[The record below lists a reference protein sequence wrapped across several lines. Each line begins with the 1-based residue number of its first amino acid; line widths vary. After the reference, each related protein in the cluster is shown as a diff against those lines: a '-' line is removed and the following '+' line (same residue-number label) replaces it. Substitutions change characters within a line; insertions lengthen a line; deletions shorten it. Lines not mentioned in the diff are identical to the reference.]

1 MKPWWFLKS
10 RGTLAPTSLAG
21 WAVYHSELFSK
32 KIMKNYKI
40 LFVDDDRD
48 ILAMVDQFLTRC
60 GFHVTTQPS
69 GLKAIEMVRKE
80 HYPIVFSDLIM
91 PEISGMDLLQQVKKI
106 SPETEVII
114 VSGFGTIESAIQAM
128 KLGSYD
134 FLQKPIN
141 FDRFKI
147 LIERIIEKQDLKE
160 ENQLIRSRL
169 KERYKYDGLVGMS
182 SKMQTIYGII
192 DKISQGSPTVLIG
205 GESGTGKELTANV
218 IHNNSDRRKGPFIP
232 VNCGAIAESLLE
244 KELFGHVKGAFTGAL
259 NGSVGLFK
267 AAAGG
272 TIFLDEIGEV
282 SPAVQVS
289 LLRVL
294 QEKKVRPVGETR
306 ETEVNVR
313 VIAATNKNL
322 EEAISQKTFRADLY
336 YRLNVISITM
346 PPLREI
352 REDIPLLINHFI
364 GKHRRPGSK
373 TVPEVSPEA
382 MAKLMGYRWPGNARQ
397 LENVILRANALG
409 AQEVLALED
418 LPAEI
423 VQQTRSSEI
432 TDGNYNLKAIEKKT
446 IRQALLKAGGNRAE
460 AAKLLGVN
468 TTTVYRKMAKYNL
481 I

>member
-1 MKPWWFLKS
+1 
-10 RGTLAPTSLAG
+10 
-21 WAVYHSELFSK
+21 
-32 KIMKNYKI
+32 MKNYKI

-91 PEISGMDLLQQVKKI
+91 PEISGMDLLQQIKKI

-352 REDIPLLINHFI
+352 REDIPLLVNHFI